1 MRMMGESSAQEDSCF
16 TGSDPI
22 VLNPVEMQY
31 EEPVHG
37 GAMATA
43 VLERFRN
50 DENLMALPVVDD
62 RLHPLGLVT
71 RRKIL
76 SVFGH
81 KYSHELYR
89 RKQVDILMECQA
101 IVLDHHTGIELISQ
115 AMTDREMYCAFDPAI
130 MTREGAYCGMLS
142 VISILRS
149 ITGSRIEQ
157 AYDSNPLTRLPGN
170 NSINSQID
178 RRLQA
183 GERFVLA
190 YIDLDYFKVFNDH
203 YGYER
208 GDRVIQL
215 VATIL
220 RETTANSDFIGHIGG
235 DDFVMVLC
243 DDDWEARIWS
253 VLNAFSI
260 QSRLLYNHSERDK
273 GFIEAADRLGHIR
286 QFPMASLS
294 VSAVTCP
301 PGRFDSHLVASEVI
315 AEIKHRSKKIEGN
328 SLVVDRRDT
337 A

>member
-1 MRMMGESSAQEDSCF
+1 MMGESSAQEDSCF

-235 DDFVMVLC
+235 DDFVLLLESA
-243 DDDWEARIWS
+243 DW
-253 VLNAFSI
+253 
-260 QSRLLYNHSERDK
+260 RDK
-273 GFIEAADRLGHIR
+273 LELLLDHFQRRSLMLYDAADRQRGYLVGENR
-286 QFPMASLS
+286 QGEQMHFNLMSLS
-294 VSAVTCP
+294 VAAVPC
-301 PGRFDSHLVASEVI
+301 GSGYFHSHVELAEVAGEV
-315 AEIKHRSKKIEGN
+315 KHKAKSIEGN
-328 SLVVDRRDT
+328 SIVVNQRSY
-337 A
+337 